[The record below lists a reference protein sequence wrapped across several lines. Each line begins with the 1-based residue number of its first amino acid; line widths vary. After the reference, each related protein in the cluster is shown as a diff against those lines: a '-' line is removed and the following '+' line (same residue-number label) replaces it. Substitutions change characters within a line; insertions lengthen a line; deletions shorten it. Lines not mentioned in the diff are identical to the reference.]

1 MHPLQVVSTSRSS
14 AICSDIIIR
23 ESDTVRLLFRP
34 EIVANPGDPAAC
46 LRGTFLYQRK
56 GKSDEWLNSPIDSLA
71 HLKKGEGYKLELP
84 SGELVSLLR
93 ELARLYKLARE
104 DGVPQGRQQ
113 YVKLERNLAQLLDLG
128 DAELHAF
135 LSTHPTEAVA
145 TLRKVL
151 RWLTDTSALG
161 DFIEAD
167 GGQIAAINAA
177 LGLAALRTVHAI
189 WRKNTNN
196 ESEEFWQRQFSEHTH
211 VFSQLFAYP
220 VVVLREKA
228 YVGGKRLDNQHGNIA
243 DYLAKSAAVG
253 NALIIEIKTPGTPLL
268 GSAYR
273 DEAFPL
279 SSELTGAVA
288 QVLKYRDS
296 LFANMRALDDEA
308 HGLLLTEPRCLI
320 VAGHCGTLDCQAK
333 KLSFER
339 FRERINGVTLVT
351 FDELFRRVEQFE
363 ELLGPP
369 V

>member
-1 MHPLQVVSTSRSS
+1 VQPLQVISTSRSS
-14 AICSDIIIR
+14 AICSDIVIR

-34 EIVANPGDPAAC
+34 EIVANADDPAAC

-56 GKSDEWLNSPIDSLA
+56 GKSDEWLNSPIESLA
-71 HLKKGEGYKLELP
+71 RLKKGEGYKLELP
-84 SGELVSLLR
+84 SAELVTLLR

-161 DFIEAD
+161 DFIEAE

-196 ESEEFWQRQFSEHTH
+196 NSEEFWQRQFSEH
-211 VFSQLFAYP
+211 A
-220 VVVLREKA
+220 
-228 YVGGKRLDNQHGNIA
+228 GNVA

-296 LFANMRALDDEA
+296 LLANMQALGGDA
-308 HGLLLTEPRCLI
+308 HGLLVTEPRCLI
-320 VAGHCGTLDCQAK
+320 VAGHCDALDSQAK

-339 FRERINGVTLVT
+339 FRERIKGVTLVT
-351 FDELFRRVEQFE
+351 FDELFQRVEQFE
-363 ELLGPP
+363 ELLAPP
-369 V
+369 A